1 MIGYLRAEAVAEKWE
16 ISLRQVQYLC
26 KNGRIEGV
34 IKFGTAWAIPENAI
48 KPTRAGKLKPGRKTK
63 KSEVV

>member
-1 MIGYLRAEAVAEKWE
+1 MIGYLLAEAVAEKWE

-34 IKFGTAWAIPENAI
+34 IKIGTAWAIPENAI
-48 KPTRAGKLKPGRKTK
+48 KSTRTGKLKPGRKTK
-63 KSEVV
+63 KCEVV